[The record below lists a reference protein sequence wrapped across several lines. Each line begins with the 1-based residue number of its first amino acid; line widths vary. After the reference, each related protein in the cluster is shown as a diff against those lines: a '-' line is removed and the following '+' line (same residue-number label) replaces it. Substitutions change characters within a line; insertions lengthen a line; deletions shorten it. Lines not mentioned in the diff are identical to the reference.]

1 MKQVFDVYEEQLR
14 LGSDRQQTIS
24 AMENRIIELGHSNMS
39 RHCADNDQINVFDI
53 AISRLTNSEQFLT
66 EIRAEADCV
75 LVENNYYLIEI
86 KQ

>member
-1 MKQVFDVYEEQLR
+1 
-14 LGSDRQQTIS
+14 
-24 AMENRIIELGHSNMS
+24 MENRIIELGPANVS
-39 RHCADNDQINVFDI
+39 RHYADHDQTNVFDM

-75 LVENNYYLIEI
+75 LVENNCYHIEI